1 MWNFNNGACIKTL
14 VKPRDPHSRQEITG
28 VCCYVFE
35 DKRFMAA
42 TSWDRKVTVWLDYSE
57 DSGTVTPYMQMQGQN
72 TDILSVAFSYP
83 KSLAAAGADGSI
95 FIFDVESGYKKMS
108 LMAERTQTGRT
119 PRDAKAALGNSQYIE
134 SIIFLE
140 HHNRTLVSAG
150 ADGCLRFW
158 EGQWMESVPAK
169 CSTSVNPCNLACRV
183 PGNHGHGLAI
193 VDVKSDDENNF
204 LVTADEVGF
213 VKTWDISNYNW
224 TSPSPDQ
231 VQPISFWKAHEVG
244 ISTIDMMVPSDIE
257 NHLEEELQPLIFTSA
272 SDKCAKMWTV
282 DGAQV
287 GKFGQPLQKGRKEP
301 WNLHDK
307 STWLS
312 PDSLDVLGEHHSGL
326 DSPLSRQSI
335 QSDSS
340 DDDEEHFNAVLNDLD
355 ERLRNKAPSQPQ
367 LRSSCFEGQNGLP
380 VARLDEVET
389 MNKAES
395 KGKKGKEYVIDE
407 ITGERIYKTGN
418 KKSAVGEEKRRPLT
432 QYLKHFTKKLDPENV
447 VEKTPRH
454 QEGRVHHDPKEAEIK
469 ITHATG
475 STLMRIF
482 DVKCEGQGWKEPDAA
497 QKDLLCA
504 KIRQALRLKRDP
516 DLGVYSVD
524 VKRDPT
530 DVEKLA
536 KYLCTLGTN
545 WDEMIS
551 LVDVEYLS

>member
-1 MWNFNNGACIKTL
+1 
-14 VKPRDPHSRQEITG
+14 
-28 VCCYVFE
+28 
-35 DKRFMAA
+35 
-42 TSWDRKVTVWLDYSE
+42 
-57 DSGTVTPYMQMQGQN
+57 
-72 TDILSVAFSYP
+72 
-83 KSLAAAGADGSI
+83 
-95 FIFDVESGYKKMS
+95 
-108 LMAERTQTGRT
+108 
-119 PRDAKAALGNSQYIE
+119 
-134 SIIFLE
+134 
-140 HHNRTLVSAG
+140 
-150 ADGCLRFW
+150 
-158 EGQWMESVPAK
+158 
-169 CSTSVNPCNLACRV
+169 
-183 PGNHGHGLAI
+183 
-193 VDVKSDDENNF
+193 
-204 LVTADEVGF
+204 
-213 VKTWDISNYNW
+213 
-224 TSPSPDQ
+224 
-231 VQPISFWKAHEVG
+231 
-244 ISTIDMMVPSDIE
+244 
-257 NHLEEELQPLIFTSA
+257 
-272 SDKCAKMWTV
+272 
-282 DGAQV
+282 
-287 GKFGQPLQKGRKEP
+287 
-301 WNLHDK
+301 
-307 STWLS
+307 
-312 PDSLDVLGEHHSGL
+312 
-326 DSPLSRQSI
+326 
-335 QSDSS
+335 
-340 DDDEEHFNAVLNDLD
+340 
-355 ERLRNKAPSQPQ
+355 
-367 LRSSCFEGQNGLP
+367 
-380 VARLDEVET
+380 